1 MKTPF
6 LYFSCF
12 VCFFLSGENLF
23 CQFSVNGKIF
33 NSNKVGLTDVFIFL
47 EPDHIAAY
55 SDSKGQFIFN
65 DLKKGSY
72 SLLFDA
78 VGFQSKLIQLE
89 VNSDITSLDITLD
102 SLTVIFEKDI
112 IVNGEEYYLNPA
124 ISGVTL
130 LSAKTINVID
140 LNKSLCNLS
149 NNNARE
155 LFKTVPGLNIWE
167 NDNSG
172 IQLNIGGRGLNP
184 NRTTNFNTRQNGYD
198 ISADAL
204 GYPETY
210 YTPPSQSLQRIE
222 VLRGAASLQFGTQF
236 GGMLNFVMKQ
246 GPADKK
252 FEFVT
257 ENTYGG
263 FNFFNT
269 FNSIAG
275 TVAENKLNYYAFY
288 QFKRGDGWRPNANFD
303 VHNGY
308 VQLEYK
314 PFKNCTI
321 RAEQTVMRYLA
332 HQPGG
337 LTDVEFYQNARQSKR
352 ERNWFRVNWNLSA
365 LTLDFKFSP
374 KTSLNIRNFA
384 LFANRQSLGNL
395 QNINRPDYGEARDLI
410 KGDYMNFGNETRLI
424 HRYNFLN
431 RISAL
436 VTGFRIYK
444 GFTQQKQG
452 YSNSDTTGTLQ
463 DFEFAEVP
471 QGILKSDYVFPSF
484 NFAAFAE
491 NYFSIT
497 DKFSVTPGIRFE
509 YIQTESSGYYQ
520 NLIVVPSSTGWDTLA
535 NEAVAEQRV
544 NKRMV
549 FLAGIGLSYKLAKNI
564 EIYGN
569 FSQNYR
575 GINFNDMR
583 ISNPNQEVDPDL
595 KDEYGYNADLGFRG
609 SYKGL
614 FNFNATLFY
623 LGYNRRIGN
632 IQSERPNKDNPLIV
646 EPYTLRTN
654 VGDARVFGAEFF
666 VEADFWKLFSKTKT
680 PFSLNVFTNL
690 SVLDGRYTQTKNSF
704 AQGKQLEFVAPVI
717 LRTGIAFGY
726 KSFKF
731 SYQYSF
737 TSRHYSDAT
746 NAESVPNAVVGVI
759 PAYGVMDLSASY
771 QWKWFTLQAGL
782 NNLTDEVYFTRR
794 AASYPGPGILPADGL
809 SFYFTLRFDIAVK

>member
-1 MKTPF
+1 MRLLGAYIF
-6 LYFSCF
+6 L
-12 VCFFLSGENLF
+12 FFCYANIGYSQYTIG
-23 CQFSVNGKIF
+23 GKLT
-33 NSNKVGLTDVFIFL
+33 NSEQKPLADVFIIL
-47 EPDHIAAY
+47 APTNATTTTNA
-55 SDSKGQFIFN
+55 KGQYIFK
-65 DLKKGSY
+65 DIKKGTY
-72 SLLFDA
+72 VLTIDA
-78 VGFQSKLIQLE
+78 VGFQQKS
-89 VNSDITSLDITLD
+89 ITVELANEDVVVDVGLD
-102 SLTVIFEKDI
+102 SLSVVFEKNV
-112 IVNGEEYYLNPA
+112 IVDGGEYHLNPA

-140 LNKSLCNLS
+140 LKKCLANQA

-155 LFKTVPGLNIWE
+155 LFKTVPGLNVWE

-184 NRTTNFNTRQNGYD
+184 NRTSNFNTRQNGYD

-210 YTPPSQSLQRIE
+210 YTPPAQSLQRIE

-246 GPADKK
+246 GAEDKK

-269 FNSIAG
+269 FNSIGG
-275 TVAENKLNYYAFY
+275 TVANKKFNYYAFY
-288 QFKRGDGWRPNANFD
+288 QYKRGDGWRPNANFE

-308 VQLEYK
+308 AQIEYRPTSK
-314 PFKNCTI
+314 WTI
-321 RAEQTVMRYLA
+321 RAEQTVMQYLA

-337 LTDVEFYQNARQSKR
+337 LTDAEFSQNARQSKR

-365 LTLDFKFSP
+365 LTIDYKFSP
-374 KTSLNIRNFA
+374 LTQLNIRNFA
-384 LFANRQSLGNL
+384 LFADRQSLGNL
-395 QNINRPDYGEARDLI
+395 EAINRPDYGEARDLI
-410 KGDYMNFGNETRLI
+410 KGRYMNFGNETRLV
-424 HRYNFLN
+424 HRYKFLKST
-431 RISAL
+431 SAF
-436 VTGFRIYK
+436 VAGVRIYK
-444 GFTQQKQG
+444 GYTEQKQG
-452 YSNSDTTGTLQ
+452 YSNRDTTGSLA
-463 DFEFAEVP
+463 DFTFVEAAK
-471 QGILKSDYVFPSF
+471 GILKSNYRFPSF

-509 YIQTESSGYYQ
+509 YIQTEAEGYYQ
-520 NLIVVPSSTGWDTLA
+520 DLIVVPSSVGWDTIR
-535 NEAVAEQRV
+535 NEAIDEYRTNSRAIV
-544 NKRMV
+544 
-549 FLAGIGLSYKLAKNI
+549 LAGIGLSYKLQKNL

-583 ISNPNQEVDPDL
+583 ISNPNQEVDPNL
-595 KDEYGYNADLGFRG
+595 KDEYGFNADLGFRG

-623 LGYNRRIGN
+623 LNYRRRIGN
-632 IQSERPNKDNPLIV
+632 IQLERPNKDNPLII

-654 VGDARVFGAEFF
+654 VGDARVLGAEIF
-666 VEADFWKLFSKTKT
+666 VEADFWKLFSKTKNT
-680 PFSLNVFTNL
+680 PFSLTVFTNF
-690 SVLDGRYTQTKNSF
+690 SVLDGRYTQTANSS
-704 AQGKQLEFVAPVI
+704 AAGKQLEFVAPII
-717 LRTGIAFGY
+717 LRTGLSFAY
-726 KSFKF
+726 KTLKL

-737 TSRHYSDAT
+737 TSQHYSDAT
-746 NAESVPNAVVGVI
+746 NAELVPTAVVGII
-759 PAYGVMDLSASY
+759 PSYGVMDISASY
-771 QWKWFTLQAGL
+771 QWKWFTLQTGI

-794 AASYPGPGILPADGL
+794 ATSYPGPGILPADGL
-809 SFYFTLRFDIAVK
+809 SFYITLRFNIGVN